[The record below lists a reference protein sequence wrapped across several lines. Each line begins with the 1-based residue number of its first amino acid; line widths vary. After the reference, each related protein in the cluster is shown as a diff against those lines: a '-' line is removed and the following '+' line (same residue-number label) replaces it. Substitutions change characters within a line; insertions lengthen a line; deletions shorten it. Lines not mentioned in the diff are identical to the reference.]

1 MTIKSKEGYYV
12 KGTVSELMLDQVKEG
27 TILNCSSQN
36 GDFEAEV
43 IDVSEYPVSGDN
55 YSGNGNPNVSYYTY
69 IATKMCIRDRPYIPL
84 LLRGQHD

>member
-55 YSGNGNPNVSYYTY
+55 YSGNGNQMYL
-69 IATKMCIRDRPYIPL
+69 IIHILQRFRTKPSKYRTKT
-84 LLRGQHD
+84 G